1 MQMLQVVTLGL
12 PLGLCPLSFSD
23 EEWVSQFATS
33 QNTVYTPALTSKTNH
48 HELSPWG
55 QAQGHGKEG
64 QRCLLYHL

>member
-1 MQMLQVVTLGL
+1 MK
-12 PLGLCPLSFSD
+12 

-64 QRCLLYHL
+64 QRCFLYHL